1 VTGAALRRVVTATI
15 VVLLGMCLCPA
26 AGWAGPPTSSHRALR
41 VLMMGD
47 SVMAEAAPY
56 AMADLRSRGMQA
68 YSGAFDGT
76 SLLGVTN
83 VRGTFPRVLAQV
95 HPDVVVAEYLGAYR
109 TNPSTTDVTENVA
122 SGSPQ
127 WWAEWRIAAQDA
139 TRTFLRAH
147 TRVYWVLLPISR
159 YAAQVGAG
167 TPMDSLYESLKPEFP
182 QLHYIN
188 AISLLSGPNDQYLN
202 FVIGP
207 DAKPVPLHQ
216 LDGLHFMPVGA
227 RILGRAIANAVLRD
241 YHLPTLPV
249 LRARKAP

>member
-1 VTGAALRRVVTATI
+1 
-15 VVLLGMCLCPA
+15 
-26 AGWAGPPTSSHRALR
+26 
-41 VLMMGD
+41 MGD
-47 SVMAEAAPY
+47 SVMAEAAPF
-56 AMADLRSRGMQA
+56 AMADFRSRGVQA

-76 SLLGVTN
+76 SLLGATD
-83 VRGTFPRVLAQV
+83 VRRTFPRVLAQV

-109 TNPSTTDVTENVA
+109 TNPSTTDVTEIVA

-127 WWAEWRIAAQDA
+127 WWAEWRIAAEEA

-147 TRVYWVLLPISR
+147 TRLYWVVLPISR

-182 QLHYIN
+182 RLHYVN
-188 AISLLSGPNDQYLN
+188 AIPLLSGPNDQFLN

-207 DAKPVPLHQ
+207 DGTPTQLHM
-216 LDGLHFMPVGA
+216 LDGLHFMPIGA

-249 LRARKAP
+249 LRAKEAP